1 MNKFFKAIVIAALI
15 ISASACTRIDTGH
28 VGVRT
33 SFNGEVS
40 PQELGVGFHQ
50 TLVGSV
56 KEFVANEMT
65 LEINDLKPQ
74 TKDRSSLS
82 DLDLTFTYSIDPAAI
97 SDLVVKYKGRDLETK
112 DHGVYPVGRYVL
124 NVVQT
129 AATDVVSRYDALSAN
144 ENREKIKTDIKARV
158 DQILD
163 EEKLKGKVMVHQI
176 FIKNLDIAPEL
187 KASATAVIAA
197 QNTLRAKEIEVQTA
211 KRESERMSELTKQN
225 SNGYIDLLNAQAN
238 YQIAAAVRE
247 GKVHTIVV
255 PHDFK
260 GILNAK

>member
-1 MNKFFKAIVIAALI
+1 MKYIKMFVVAVLAVTTM
-15 ISASACTRIDTGH
+15 ACTRIDTGH
-28 VGVRT
+28 LGVRT
-33 SFNGEVS
+33 GFNGEIS
-40 PQELGVGFHQ
+40 MQELGVGFHQ
-50 TLVGSV
+50 TIVGSV
-56 KEFVANEMT
+56 KEYVANEIT

-82 DLDLTFTYSIDPAAI
+82 DLDLTFTYSIDPSALA
-97 SDLVVKYKGRDLETK
+97 DLVVKYKGRDLETK
-112 DHGVYPVGRYVL
+112 EHGTYPVGRYVL

-129 AATDVVSRYDALSAN
+129 AATDVVSRYDALTAN

-163 EEKLKGKVMVHQI
+163 EEHLKGKVMVHQV

-211 KRESERMSELTKQN
+211 KRESERMTELTKQN

-238 YQIAAAVRE
+238 YQIASAVRE
-247 GKVHTIVV
+247 GKVQTIII

-260 GILNAK
+260 GVIGNIK